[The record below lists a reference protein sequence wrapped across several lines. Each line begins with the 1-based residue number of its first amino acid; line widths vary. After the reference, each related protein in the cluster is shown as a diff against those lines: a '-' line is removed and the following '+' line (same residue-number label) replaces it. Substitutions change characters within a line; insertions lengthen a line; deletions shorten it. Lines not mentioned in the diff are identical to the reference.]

1 MNLQREAWPFERDR
15 NEVESRSSFLIEQ
28 ALHKRGTRSDL
39 GVCAADAELYRHAP
53 GRRMEQRNEEALSLE
68 QLERYPRVLGA
79 DVVVTMPLP
88 VASLRIELTG
98 YAAAPPQLEGRCLH

>member
-1 MNLQREAWPFERDR
+1 
-15 NEVESRSSFLIEQ
+15 
-28 ALHKRGTRSDL
+28 
-39 GVCAADAELYRHAP
+39 
-53 GRRMEQRNEEALSLE
+53 MEQRNEEALSLE

-88 VASLRIELTG
+88 VASLRIKLTG